1 MRMYFSTGLHG
12 SCGSKQSTTMQ
23 NGWRS
28 RAASSVSIASVNTRA
43 AQVSSSRTPAPELAR
58 YSRMPGT

>member
-12 SCGSKQSTTMQ
+12 SWGSKQSITKQKGCRT
-23 NGWRS
+23 RAPS
-28 RAASSVSIASVNTRA
+28 RVAIASVNRRA
-43 AQVSSSRTPAPELAR
+43 AQVSSSRTPAPEFAR